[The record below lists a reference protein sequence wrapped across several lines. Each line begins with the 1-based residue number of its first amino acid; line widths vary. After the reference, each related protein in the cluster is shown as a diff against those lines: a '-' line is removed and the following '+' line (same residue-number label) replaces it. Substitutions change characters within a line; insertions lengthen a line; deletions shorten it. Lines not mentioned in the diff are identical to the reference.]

1 MQHDFN
7 YVHACNALDFPLLCS
22 INYKKDDR
30 ISCLQ
35 FTRNLDYLS
44 LCTKDNYY
52 YVLSLI
58 SKSPNL
64 VTKSST
70 IIVILNFITS
80 QSDCIC
86 LQQISPK
93 GMLLIVLKYLIS
105 FFNGWFL
112 FNGFRAIT
120 CNRCVMTRSSSTSY

>member
-44 LCTKDNYY
+44 LCTKD
-52 YVLSLI
+52 
-58 SKSPNL
+58 
-64 VTKSST
+64 KSST